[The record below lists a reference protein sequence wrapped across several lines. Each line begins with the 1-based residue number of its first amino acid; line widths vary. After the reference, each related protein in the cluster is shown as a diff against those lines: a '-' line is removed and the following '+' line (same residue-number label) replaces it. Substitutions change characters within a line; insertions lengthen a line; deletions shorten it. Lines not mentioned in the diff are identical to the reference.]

1 MKNEG
6 IIPGYHG
13 IMDLDVRNMDPR
25 YIKQAIEQHE
35 NDIKIYNAEQA
46 KLKPENRY
54 ENTIL
59 RINKQ
64 REYINMKET
73 EYHDR
78 IKNESLERNK
88 QYNSWKTK

>member
-35 NDIKIYNAEQA
+35 NDIKIY
-46 KLKPENRY
+46 KLSTLPKRLNSSLPS
-54 ENTIL
+54 
-59 RINKQ
+59 INC
-64 REYINMKET
+64 
-73 EYHDR
+73 
-78 IKNESLERNK
+78 
-88 QYNSWKTK
+88 

>member
-1 MKNEG
+1 MENEG

-25 YIKQAIEQHE
+25 YVKDAIKEHYK
-35 NDIKIYNAEQA
+35 DIKIYKTEQA
-46 KLKPENRY
+46 KLKPEHRY

-64 REYINMKET
+64 REYIQMKEK
-73 EYHDR
+73 EYREH
-78 IKNESLERNK
+78 IEKESFERNK
-88 QYNSWKTK
+88 LYNDNKKI

>member
-25 YIKQAIEQHE
+25 YIKQAIKEHE
-35 NDIKIYNAEQA
+35 NDIKLYAVEQA
-46 KLKPENRY
+46 KLKPEHRY
-54 ENTIL
+54 ENTVL

-64 REYINMKET
+64 REFSDMKVKAYLDSIEKAAL
-73 EYHDR
+73 D
-78 IKNESLERNK
+78 RNK
-88 QYNSWKTK
+88 GYNCKK

>member
-46 KLKPENRY
+46 KLKPEHRY
-54 ENTIL
+54 ENTVM

-64 REYINMKET
+64 REYINMKEKAYLDT
-73 EYHDR
+73 
-78 IKNESLERNK
+78 IAKESLERNK
-88 QYNSWKTK
+88 QYNSWKKK

>member
-13 IMDLDVRNMDPR
+13 IMDLDVRNIEPR
-25 YIKQAIEQHE
+25 YVKDAIKEHYK
-35 NDIKIYNAEQA
+35 DIKIYKTEQA
-46 KLKPENRY
+46 KLKPEHRY

-64 REYINMKET
+64 REYIQMKEK
-73 EYHDR
+73 EYR
-78 IKNESLERNK
+78 ENIEKESLERNK
-88 QYNSWKTK
+88 QYNSWKKN

>member
-13 IMDLDVRNMDPR
+13 IMDLDVRNMEPR
-25 YIKQAIEQHE
+25 YVKDAIKEHYK
-35 NDIKIYNAEQA
+35 DIKIYKTEQA
-46 KLKPENRY
+46 KLKPEHRY

-64 REYINMKET
+64 REYIQMKEK
-73 EYHDR
+73 EYR
-78 IKNESLERNK
+78 ENIEKELLERNK
-88 QYNSWKTK
+88 QYNSWKKN

>member
-13 IMDLDVRNMDPR
+13 IMDLDIRNMDPR
-25 YIKQAIEQHE
+25 YIKQAIEQHK

-46 KLKPENRY
+46 KLKPEHRY

-64 REYINMKET
+64 REYIKKKEK
-73 EYHDR
+73 EYHEC
-78 IKNESLERNK
+78 IEKESLERNK
-88 QYNSWKTK
+88 LYNDNKKK

>member
-25 YIKQAIEQHE
+25 YIKQAIKQHE

-54 ENTIL
+54 EHTIL

-64 REYINMKET
+64 REYINMKEK